1 MSITKFSLGSCSFFL
16 VPDKNVCK
24 PVLANW
30 HPNKIIGHQLFLAH
44 PMVQLNTDFW

>member
-1 MSITKFSLGSCSFFL
+1 MAQFWVGSSVVLSLQQRLDCTEFG
-16 VPDKNVCK
+16 
-24 PVLANW
+24 LANW